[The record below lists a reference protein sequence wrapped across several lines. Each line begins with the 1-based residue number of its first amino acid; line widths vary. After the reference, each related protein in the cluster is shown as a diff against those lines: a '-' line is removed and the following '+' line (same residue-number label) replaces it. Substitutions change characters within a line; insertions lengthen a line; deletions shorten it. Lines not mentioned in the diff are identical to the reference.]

1 MFDLWC
7 RSLLHLDGSLLVE
20 DDGLHGMVKKC
31 GTKTVAAGDH
41 VVYVEGFQAGGGVGM
56 VLTYSGPDTK
66 GKEILLR
73 SG

>member
-1 MFDLWC
+1 
-7 RSLLHLDGSLLVE
+7 
-20 DDGLHGMVKKC
+20 MVKKC